1 MPREEGAPDRTT
13 WALAYMK
20 QGGSDFAMY
29 QRLSAMPEVEVC
41 HPLHYLQMAGE
52 KIAKAYRFRDTDTP
66 DERLTTEHVAFS
78 QFIESYLGSPE
89 MKQRY
94 AGKHEKLR
102 EIVKLAR
109 KLARAIE
116 KLTPAGEREASP
128 ANAEYPWLE
137 DGRVITPCEFAY
149 PRPRAAARSPGRAWP
164 PLQRFVGPVAR
175 RGHAGDL
182 DLSRSG
188 HPFLTRAQRAP

>member
-1 MPREEGAPDRTT
+1 MPRDGTAPDRTT
-13 WALAYMK
+13 WALAYVK

-109 KLARAIE
+109 KLAREIE
-116 KLTPAGEREASP
+116 KLAPAVDREASP
-128 ANAEYPWLE
+128 ANAEYPWLD

-149 PRPRAAARSPGRAWP
+149 PNLTLLTEPGGRT
-164 PLQRFVGPVAR
+164 
-175 RGHAGDL
+175 
-182 DLSRSG
+182 
-188 HPFLTRAQRAP
+188 FLRLLEMAITDFEQIRIH